1 MLIAKI
7 TKSNSHVDYFA
18 RVLDSLE
25 TPEAP
30 SPADY
35 QFGQFVKIKVGDED
49 VIGVIYN
56 SQLINPEYGN
66 YGPRLT
72 TPAKLNSVFSP
83 DYLNEQGV
91 LISILLLGWKSG
103 DECRQDTPRVVL
115 PINSPVETMSDDEAR
130 AFHYGGPKAP
140 GALQAHY
147 FSHVM
152 THAGLFAFQLLS
164 AIVDQLERLADDRDR
179 ARLDVLRKTLAWR
192 QTIGK
197 MG

>member
-25 TPEAP
+25 T
-30 SPADY
+30 SVNLTPADF
-35 QFGQFVKIKVGDED
+35 QFGLFVKIKVGEEE

-66 YGPRLT
+66 YGPRLS
-72 TPAKLNSVFSP
+72 TPAKLNTVFSP

-91 LISILLLGWKSG
+91 LISILLLGWRNGAES
-103 DECRQDTPRVVL
+103 RQDTPRVVL
-115 PINSPVETMSDDEAR
+115 PINSHVETMSDDEVR
-130 AFHYGGPKAP
+130 AFHYGGS

-147 FSHVM
+147 YSHVM

-164 AIVDQLERLADDRDR
+164 AIVDQLERLVDDQDR